1 MFSRG
6 WQEVEESRC
15 LATRGLDHLIK
26 VWSSSVTESAQDM
39 ITMQSIWSR
48 STQSRL
54 RRGGGADMSDWCS
67 ATSKAAIHLEREAI
81 DRDWSRLVKVCHDWS
96 SLFSTSHDRSLL
108 VMIGK
113 RSTKIL
119 TQLTWRR
126 APCWRR
132 TSPCQREAAPLFVP
146 EWSSVSK
153 CHRDQ
158 QSQWSSDHYFSATFS
173 LASHLLLLWYEG
185 DI

>member
-1 MFSRG
+1 MQHRSKTSTFLCGTLKESVVWSFDKDMIIWSMFSRG
-6 WQEVEESRC
+6 IWSNSTQWRGGGASRC
-15 LATRGLDHLIK
+15 LATRGFDHLITI
-26 VWSSSVTESAQDM
+26 WSSLVKESVQDM
-39 ITMQSIWSR
+39 ITRQSIWSR

-54 RRGGGADMSDWCS
+54 RRGGGAAMSDWCS

-81 DRDWSRLVKVCHDWS
+81 DRSRLVKVCHDWS

-113 RSTKIL
+113 RSTKNL

-132 TSPCQREAAPLFVP
+132 TSPCQREAAPLFGP
-146 EWSSVSK
+146 DQVS
-153 CHRDQ
+153 
-158 QSQWSSDHYFSATFS
+158 
-173 LASHLLLLWYEG
+173 
-185 DI
+185 